1 MKVLLIYPNINSQVG
16 FNFGVV
22 FISAVLKKHG
32 HETKLINLNEKL
44 DNLPDDKEIKRI
56 SKEFE
61 YPYNS
66 N

>member
-44 DNLPDDKEIKRI
+44 DKLPDDKRFKG
-56 SKEFE
+56 
-61 YPYNS
+61 
-66 N
+66 